1 MGRIVRRFVA
11 ISGYDRALAL
21 ATQAFV
27 ALIPLLI
34 VVATAVPA
42 LSRDAAVAVAR
53 FLGTL
58 SLSPGAEAVARS
70 LVERPSTAQPAT
82 LVGAVLLVM
91 SVVGFTRSLQ
101 RTFHAAWELPVPGL
115 RGFGYGLLGAAVL
128 VAEVTALVLAA
139 PLLNSV
145 PGAVLITAIA
155 RTAPAVLLWWPVLR
169 LLLGGRVGWRALL
182 PGAVV
187 AGVGQSVVMA
197 VSGLYV
203 PAAIDHQVARFGL
216 IGMAFVLV
224 SWLVV
229 LGVLL
234 VLAAV
239 LSAEIAGR
247 DRARSRDRL
256 VSDPTA
262 S

>member
-1 MGRIVRRFVA
+1 MSRIVRRFVA

-42 LSRDAAVAVAR
+42 SSRDAAVAQ
-53 FLGTL
+53 FLDTL
-58 SLSPGAEAVARS
+58 SLSRGAEELARS

-82 LVGAVLLVM
+82 VIGAVLVVM
-91 SVVGFTRSLQ
+91 SVVGFTRTLQ
-101 RTFHAAWELPVPGL
+101 RTFLAAWELPVPGL

-182 PGAVV
+182 PGAVLV
-187 AGVGQSVVMA
+187 GVGQSVVMA